1 MTHREIALHLG
12 AAAALFVLGVGAY
25 WTFHSAYAV
34 PGLIRLLQGED
45 PKARRHAAAS
55 LARLGAPAKPAVEEL
70 RKQARLDRK
79 LNDRTSA
86 VGALVEIS
94 PSAAHGLIPVY
105 IEALHHT
112 DPRVRYEAAMVLAEL
127 GPVGKEAVPPLVAT
141 ARDPNELVRRW
152 AVTALGRIG
161 VASAEV
167 RQTLVAALAD
177 SEVVRHD
184 ALLVYSYGFLP
195 REALQQAAPSLR
207 RLGED
212 KRYAA
217 RVAAALRPLEQPFNP
232 AIELQVHGQG
242 LKADGP
248 GRRYALQKLARLGPA
263 AVPALPAIVAVLNDP
278 RPLHRYLA
286 IETLAAIGPGAA
298 SSVPALRERLNDEEA
313 LVRAAAADA
322 IAAISGSP
330 ASTAARETP

>member
-127 GPVGKEAVPPLVAT
+127 GPVGKEAVPSLVAA

-161 VASAEV
+161 LATAEV
-167 RQTLVAALAD
+167 TRTLIAALDD
-177 SEVVRHD
+177 SAVVQHD
-184 ALLVYSYGFLP
+184 ALLAFSYGFLS

-212 KRYAA
+212 KRHAG
-217 RVAAALRPLEQPFNP
+217 RVAAALQPLEQPLNP
-232 AIELQVHGQG
+232 VIELQVHSRG
-242 LKADGP
+242 LKSGGT

-263 AVPALPAIVAVLNDP
+263 AAPALPGIIAVLSDP

-286 IETLAAIGPGAA
+286 VETLAAIGPGAA